1 MTENTSS
8 KKLAALRTLLEKKKL
23 DGFLVQRSDLFQGEE
38 VRPCDERLAYIS
50 GFTGSAGYALIL
62 KTTAALFS
70 DQRYSLQM
78 QKQTNSNEW
87 KCYDITTYDIK
98 NAILDSDKIEDEII
112 IGYHSWTMT
121 AGQVEKLPKT
131 AGDTAINWVA
141 LDNSL
146 IDEIWIKRPDAE
158 TTTYWN
164 MPDAIAGM
172 SAKQKIA
179 QLYNAQSGCGQPISI
194 LVSNVDSVNWLLNIR
209 GNSLSHTPFFHAML
223 LVCSTYELFIISD
236 SKPAISLQIDGLK
249 IEHRQFSETPKIF
262 ETFKDRKIQIDKS
275 SCPQALVEYLK
286 AQKNSIDFVS
296 DSISLIKA
304 QKNEA
309 ELKGMKNAHIND
321 AVAFCH
327 FWYWFEQAIYKQ
339 TITESEVAIYLTEFR
354 AKQPD
359 YLCDSFPAIVGFNDN
374 GAIVHYR
381 AKKGED
387 SKIRHDGVVLID
399 SGAHYKAGTTDIT
412 RCLATG
418 TPPTDAVH
426 ANSLVIDAHFALLT
440 ASFPKGTTGVQL
452 DAICRQSLWRNKM
465 DYGHGTGHGVGHV
478 LSVHEGPASL
488 SKRGGQKILTGMVL
502 SNEPGYW

>member
-131 AGDTAINWVA
+131 AGDTTINWVA

-209 GNSLSHTPFFHAML
+209 GNSLAHTPFFHAML

-236 SKPAISLQIDGLK
+236 SKPAISL
-249 IEHRQFSETPKIF
+249 R
-262 ETFKDRKIQIDKS
+262 
-275 SCPQALVEYLK
+275 
-286 AQKNSIDFVS
+286 
-296 DSISLIKA
+296 
-304 QKNEA
+304 
-309 ELKGMKNAHIND
+309 
-321 AVAFCH
+321 
-327 FWYWFEQAIYKQ
+327 
-339 TITESEVAIYLTEFR
+339 
-354 AKQPD
+354 
-359 YLCDSFPAIVGFNDN
+359 
-374 GAIVHYR
+374 
-381 AKKGED
+381 
-387 SKIRHDGVVLID
+387 
-399 SGAHYKAGTTDIT
+399 
-412 RCLATG
+412 
-418 TPPTDAVH
+418 
-426 ANSLVIDAHFALLT
+426 
-440 ASFPKGTTGVQL
+440 
-452 DAICRQSLWRNKM
+452 
-465 DYGHGTGHGVGHV
+465 
-478 LSVHEGPASL
+478 
-488 SKRGGQKILTGMVL
+488 
-502 SNEPGYW
+502 